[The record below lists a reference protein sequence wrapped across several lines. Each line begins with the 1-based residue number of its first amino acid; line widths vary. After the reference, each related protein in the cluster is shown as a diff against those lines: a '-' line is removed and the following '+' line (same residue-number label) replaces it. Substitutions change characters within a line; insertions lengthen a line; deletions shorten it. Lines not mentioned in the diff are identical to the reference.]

1 MHVRKLHWI
10 IALFFLVGSLRAQ
23 DIHFTQFY
31 MMPLTLNPGFTGKF
45 EGTVRLGGIY
55 RDQWRSVINQKF
67 DDGTESVRNDQFK
80 TPGAWADAPIIK
92 GFRKKDWIG
101 LGLGFVSD
109 KAGQG
114 DLSYTGFSLNG
125 AYHLAL
131 NKKGTTM
138 LSLGFGFGSISRKID
153 RTKLRFEDGIL
164 DGNPKASQDYAALG
178 DKTMANANFRDL
190 MGGIVLSSQLNKQMD
205 FNIGFSMFHI
215 AEPRAT
221 LIGKDTTS
229 PGSGPIV
236 QSVETPLRRRS
247 VVHGRFNIKTN
258 DRVTISPMF
267 MYQTMAGAD
276 EIQLQTMA
284 NYLFDPEKDV
294 TFGVGAGYRMRDAF
308 QILLG
313 YQKKDLQVG
322 FAYDI
327 NTSDLSAVS
336 RFRGGFEIAANYI
349 IKIYKP
355 AVVKPK
361 VLCPRF

>member
-1 MHVRKLHWI
+1 MGFLFL
-10 IALFFLVGSLRAQ
+10 IANLQAQ

-31 MMPLTLNPGFTGKF
+31 MTPLTLNPGFTGKF

-55 RDQWRSVINQKF
+55 RDQFRSVINQKF

-80 TPGAWADAPIIK
+80 TPAAWADAPIIK

-101 LGLGFVSD
+101 LGLSFVSD

-114 DLSYTGFSLNG
+114 NLSYTGIKLAG

-138 LSLGFGFGSISRKID
+138 LSLGITYGSITRRID
-153 RTKLRFEDGIL
+153 RNKLRFEDGIL
-164 DGNPKASQDYAALG
+164 DGNPKGSLDYLAFGTQDQ
-178 DKTMANANFRDL
+178 ANASFSDMDAGL
-190 MGGIVLSSQLNKQMD
+190 VLTSQLNKQID
-205 FNIGFSMFHI
+205 FNIGFSMFHLT
-215 AEPRAT
+215 EPRSTLAGDSAT
-221 LIGKDTTS
+221 NK
-229 PGSGPIV
+229 
-236 QSVETPLRRRS
+236 VESALARRS
-247 VVHGRFNIKTN
+247 NVHGRFNIKTN
-258 DRVTISPMF
+258 DRMTISPMF
-267 MYQTMAGAD
+267 MYQTMSGAD

-284 NYLFDPEKDV
+284 NYLYDTEKDI
-294 TFGVGAGYRMRDAF
+294 TLGLGVGYRMRDAI

-313 YQKKDLQVG
+313 FQQKNLQVG

-327 NTSDLSAVS
+327 NTSDLSNVS
-336 RFRGGFEIAANYI
+336 RFRGGFELAANYI